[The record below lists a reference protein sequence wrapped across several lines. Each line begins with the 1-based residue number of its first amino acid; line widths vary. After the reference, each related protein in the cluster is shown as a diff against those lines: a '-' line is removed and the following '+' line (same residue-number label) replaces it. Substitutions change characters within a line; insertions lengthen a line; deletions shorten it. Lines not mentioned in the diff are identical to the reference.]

1 MLVQLPFFGPGLK
14 YNCLG
19 LCQDESRHMTL
30 MYKQA
35 QLFYQKC
42 CTVGAILC
50 VCSDYDDDDDHH
62 HHEVD
67 IGEDSINN
75 YLITWSYIYKS
86 HSTFCSCNFNIGNI
100 HFHYIWSQTTDNS
113 L

>member
-1 MLVQLPFFGPGLK
+1 MVQLVFFGPELK
-14 YNCLG
+14 YNWLG
-19 LCQDESRHMTL
+19 LCQDKSQHMTL
-30 MYKQA
+30 MCKQA
-35 QLFYQKC
+35 QLFYQKY
-42 CTVGAILC
+42 CTVGAIW
-50 VCSDYDDDDDHH
+50 CSDHHHHHH

-75 YLITWSYIYKS
+75 YLITWSYIYEA
-86 HSTFCSCNFNIGNI
+86 HSIFCSCNFSIGNM